1 MSPERE
7 REAQKELRKVWFA
20 VFTSSLAMMS
30 VLPHLPRYL
39 EERFELS
46 GDEWAIFSGL
56 VFGAAPL
63 AAAFAG
69 PLWGALGDRFG
80 RKWNLLRAQ
89 LAILGFLTLVPFIN
103 GIWWLVLMRFVQGL
117 CAGWVAPAFSLATA
131 PWPAERRGF
140 VLGRLQIGMTLGL
153 LIGPLLGAEVLARLG
168 RQSPFWLGSGLAVV
182 GLLTTL
188 RVREDRAT
196 LKDGKGGGPKG
207 RLLDGFRLVAR
218 SRVLALFLL
227 AMCIGRLGIAL
238 VEPQLA
244 IFVREELGPLSLI
257 VRESQE
263 DAIDRTIALLST
275 VLAIGVLFTGA
286 TWSRLGD
293 RLRPVR
299 VLSAAGLVIGCSL
312 LAMSLVETSAGLL
325 SLRAVYAIGFAGLLP
340 LSYAAISRITPVES
354 IGAAYALNQSAVQL
368 ALGLGFAL
376 GGFLESHVEI
386 RTLLLIAGGI
396 GLVAYGV
403 LPLLRKMQRK
413 PGESGMR

>member
-1 MSPERE
+1 
-7 REAQKELRKVWFA
+7 
-20 VFTSSLAMMS
+20 
-30 VLPHLPRYL
+30 
-39 EERFELS
+39 
-46 GDEWAIFSGL
+46 
-56 VFGAAPL
+56 
-63 AAAFAG
+63 
-69 PLWGALGDRFG
+69 
-80 RKWNLLRAQ
+80 
-89 LAILGFLTLVPFIN
+89 
-103 GIWWLVLMRFVQGL
+103 
-117 CAGWVAPAFSLATA
+117 
-131 PWPAERRGF
+131 
-140 VLGRLQIGMTLGL
+140 
-153 LIGPLLGAEVLARLG
+153 
-168 RQSPFWLGSGLAVV
+168 V

-340 LSYAAISRITPVES
+340 LSYAAISGSRLSSRSAPPTPS
-354 IGAAYALNQSAVQL
+354 IRARCSSRSAWALRWAASWRATSRSA
-368 ALGLGFAL
+368 
-376 GGFLESHVEI
+376 
-386 RTLLLIAGGI
+386 
-396 GLVAYGV
+396 
-403 LPLLRKMQRK
+403 PCC
-413 PGESGMR
+413 